1 MADTLSRPPEAVPMS
16 ESTTVAGVMVP
27 SRSLANFLHVGGTA
41 GAPPGVL
48 AAAVNSGLLPSISFI
63 NVVKAQAI
71 CNEVAALHA
80 SSVLDIQR
88 LFIGKAELW
97 CDCSTGSPL
106 PLVSRSLQHAVF
118 DQLYNVAHPGI
129 GATGGLIASRFVW
142 AHMAKT
148 IGAWARECIS
158 CKQSK
163 TTGHVHLQPAVIPVP
178 VRRFSH
184 VHNDRVGLLPQSSGF
199 TQILT
204 VMDHST
210 HWPEAVPLADAI
222 AGTIARTLL
231 HHWVSC
237 CGMPDLIT
245 SDRGPQFSFLIFSLG
260 NSVRAPQ
267 HRARDDNR
275 VSPTV

>member
-1 MADTLSRPPEAVPMS
+1 MS
-16 ESTTVAGVMVP
+16 ESTTVAGVKVP
-27 SRSLANFLHVGGTA
+27 SRSLADFLHVGGTA

-148 IGAWARECIS
+148 VGAWAGS
-158 CKQSK
+158 
-163 TTGHVHLQPAVIPVP
+163 A
-178 VRRFSH
+178 
-184 VHNDRVGLLPQSSGF
+184 
-199 TQILT
+199 
-204 VMDHST
+204 
-210 HWPEAVPLADAI
+210 
-222 AGTIARTLL
+222 
-231 HHWVSC
+231 
-237 CGMPDLIT
+237 
-245 SDRGPQFSFLIFSLG
+245 
-260 NSVRAPQ
+260 
-267 HRARDDNR
+267 
-275 VSPTV
+275 